1 MVKLLK
7 ITKSTVEWRDDDG
20 EVYKYPRCMFPINLS
35 ILDEFEYAAGE
46 FTPLG
51 EFTALGDEEKD

>member
-1 MVKLLK
+1 
-7 ITKSTVEWRDDDG
+7 VEWRDDDG